1 MILISQLYYLS
12 FKGQGLFTIEEHL
25 YSPDGFIYTRGPG
38 LYHVPMV
45 KDIPR
50 EFNISLLKNGV
61 LDPGAQ
67 LYKSKVTRNSLLFF
81 IFKRGVAPMPYTSF
95 ISCVSPK

>member
-1 MILISQLYYLS
+1 
-12 FKGQGLFTIEEHL
+12 
-25 YSPDGFIYTRGPG
+25 
-38 LYHVPMV
+38 MV

-67 LYKSKVTRNSLLFF
+67 LYKSKVSEHSLFF
-81 IFKRGVAPMPYTSF
+81 FSFSQKGAAPMGEQSNVVYL
-95 ISCVSPK
+95 IC